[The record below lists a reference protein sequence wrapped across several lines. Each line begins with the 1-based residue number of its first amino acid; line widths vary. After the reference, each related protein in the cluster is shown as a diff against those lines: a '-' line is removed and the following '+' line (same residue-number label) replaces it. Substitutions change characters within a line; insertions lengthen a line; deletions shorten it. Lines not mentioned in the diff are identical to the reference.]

1 MSVYEVHSGE
11 VSPFPRLKEAPG
23 GVSLGALVAPSS
35 GMGLQA
41 VAVLKARAV
50 GGLRWVTGGTQRP
63 PGGVC
68 FSSEAAE
75 GAAVRGLHPWNAGRL
90 LGEGV
95 RDGVTCL

>member
-35 GMGLQA
+35 GTGLQA
-41 VAVLKARAV
+41 VAVLRRRAV

-75 GAAVRGLHPWNAGRL
+75 GAAVRGLHPRNAGRL

>member
-41 VAVLKARAV
+41 VAVLRRRAV

-63 PGGVC
+63 LEACVSPPKPRKEPRRGACTPGTRGVC
-68 FSSEAAE
+68 WEKGSGTA
-75 GAAVRGLHPWNAGRL
+75 
-90 LGEGV
+90 
-95 RDGVTCL
+95 